1 MSNSDHIE
9 KYFKYKTE
17 HYDTDQDWLQYSISI
32 DRNPFGSV
40 NISILE
46 KDQPIHTA
54 LTLWFDRKT
63 TLKII
68 NNLIECLAN
77 YPEDQKERIQRNL
90 DCCCRSRIDR
100 EAE

>member
-1 MSNSDHIE
+1 MSMPDYIE
-9 KYFKYKTE
+9 QFFKYKTE
-17 HYDTDQDWLQYSISI
+17 HYDIDEDWLQYSISI
-32 DRNPFGSV
+32 DRNPFGSI

-90 DCCCRSRIDR
+90 DCCCKSRIDK

>member
-1 MSNSDHIE
+1 MSNYIE
-9 KYFKYKTE
+9 KFFKYKTE
-17 HYDTDQDWLQYSISI
+17 HYNVDQDWLQYSISI

-63 TLKII
+63 TLEII

-77 YPEDQKERIQRNL
+77 YPEDQKERIQNNL
-90 DCCCRSRIDR
+90 DCCCQSRINM